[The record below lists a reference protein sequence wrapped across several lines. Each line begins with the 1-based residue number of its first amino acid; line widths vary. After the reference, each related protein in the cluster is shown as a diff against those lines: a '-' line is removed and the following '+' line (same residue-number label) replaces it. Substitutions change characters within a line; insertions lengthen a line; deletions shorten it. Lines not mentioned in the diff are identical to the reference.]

1 MRTIDADAYPQE
13 VLADE
18 EPKYLRR
25 QKPLEIKRRK
35 FGKKAWKTYLRVTF
49 WGVIALAAAATSYA
63 LGRYLLVSPEMALI
77 HSDQVQVAGNQY
89 VPRGRVLEIF
99 AADRNRSVLR
109 IPLNERRR
117 QLETIPWVE
126 QATVR
131 RALPNRIE
139 VEIAERTPIAFLRDG
154 NNLALVDVHGV
165 ILDRPLKANFHFPVI
180 TGIGADMPIEDRE
193 PRMQMFAG
201 FSQQVESARA
211 GAMDQVSE
219 VDLTEAKD
227 LRATISGL
235 QVVNTS
241 AGAAAN
247 DAWGDADAPIVV
259 HFGDSDFQSKYLT
272 VLNDIGQW
280 RAAAGRVESVDLR
293 FSGEAV
299 VNPDRTL
306 LALKKDPPPITPIA
320 PKLTAP
326 HPVAPGKPA
335 APVKAAAPPKAA
347 KPTKS
352 ASAKTAPAKTASA
365 KTTAAKTS
373 AVQHGATKGS
383 ARHANAQQQQ

>member
-1 MRTIDADAYPQE
+1 MDADAYPQE

-25 QKPLEIKRRK
+25 QRPLEIKRRK

-193 PRMQMFAG
+193 LRMQMFAG

-326 HPVAPGKPA
+326 HPVAPAKPA